1 MVGHRQ
7 GLLSHPPSQLK
18 PGLFFWGQT
27 IPGEGSEEECSQMQ
41 LRSHTWT
48 VRKGKWTMLTLS
60 QLKPSSGT
68 LPPALLA
75 SPSSLSATM
84 PFIDTREQ
92 G

>member
-1 MVGHRQ
+1 
-7 GLLSHPPSQLK
+7 
-18 PGLFFWGQT
+18 
-27 IPGEGSEEECSQMQ
+27 MQ